1 VRAAKLG
8 DHVGGSSSERALV
21 PMTRLRHSLTAA
33 LAGCALVGGVLAIG
47 APATAA
53 EDPDAPSETAGSLTT
68 AAITPGTGPVSV
80 AIVWPL
86 TVPATTTG
94 LLDAET
100 LTTYTEPGGLLT
112 RQLDAVAGASV
123 AIGLD
128 PMVTASIRVLGTTA
142 PASALAFLQRLE
154 AIPNEVFLLAYADA
168 DPTITGAANG
178 GTELAPLGFDFAI
191 DPADFGPAATPTPTP
206 TTGIPVVPDPAETDP
221 PDTGDPPPLP
231 TTEDLLA
238 WPATLESIAWPAE
251 GGVGADGLA
260 TLAGLGYADALLS
273 GSNVSEVSTALVD
286 LGEIDG
292 LVADDEIT
300 TAVRDATYAGTP
312 TAYQD
317 AIARLGV
324 ALQARAAEAPGR
336 TIIATLERRWP
347 FGTLRMADVLSAIE
361 TASASQLV
369 TLGEVLAG
377 PRGGAQLVEPAG
389 DDRAGTVTSLLGA
402 SAEESAFLVIAE
414 DAAEITQPR
423 RLALLGLSAPAW
435 REDEAGWTAATE
447 TFLTESQG
455 TVNAVQIAEGS
466 DLLLLSDIST
476 LRMQVSNA
484 LPVAVTVFLSVRP
497 LRPILHVEDSSIEV
511 TIEPDSTSTVSVPVE
526 SIANGDVTVRAEL
539 LGGNGPLG
547 EVRFVKVSVQAGWET
562 AGTLIAGTLVVLVFG
577 GGLVRS
583 ILRRRR
589 EAAVAASGPADD

>member
-1 VRAAKLG
+1 
-8 DHVGGSSSERALV
+8 
-21 PMTRLRHSLTAA
+21 MTRLRHSLTAA
-33 LAGCALVGGVLAIG
+33 LAGCALVGGVLAIA
-47 APATAA
+47 APASGA
-53 EDPDAPSETAGSLTT
+53 EDPDSPSETAGSLTT
-68 AAITPGTGPVSV
+68 AAVTPGTGPVSV

-100 LTTYTEPGGLLT
+100 LATYTEPGGLLT
-112 RQLDAVAGASV
+112 RQLDAVAGTSV

-128 PMVTASIRVLGTTA
+128 PMVTTSIRVLGTTA
-142 PASALAFLQRLE
+142 PATALAFLERLE
-154 AIPNEVFLLAYADA
+154 GISNEVFLLAYADA
-168 DPTITGAANG
+168 DPTITGAANA

-191 DPADFGPAATPTPTP
+191 DPADFGPASTPTPTP
-206 TTGIPVVPDPAETDP
+206 TTGVPIVPEPAETDE

-231 TTEDLLA
+231 TIEDLLA

-251 GGVGADGLA
+251 GGVATDGLA
-260 TLAGLGYADALLS
+260 TLAALGYADVLLS
-273 GSNVSEVSTALVD
+273 GSNVSAVSTALVD
-286 LGEIDG
+286 LGEIDA
-292 LVADDEIT
+292 LVADDEVT
-300 TAVRDATYAGTP
+300 TAVRDATYAGTA

-324 ALQARAAEAPGR
+324 ALQARAAETPGR
-336 TIIATLERRWP
+336 TIIATLDRRWP
-347 FGTLRMADVLSAIE
+347 FGTLRMADVLTTIDS
-361 TASASQLV
+361 ASASQLV

-377 PRGGAQLVEPAG
+377 PRGGAQLVEPMG
-389 DDRAGTVTSLLGA
+389 DDRTATVTSLLGA
-402 SAEESAFLVIAE
+402 STEESSFLVIAE

-423 RLALLGLSAPAW
+423 RLALLGLSASAW
-435 REDEAGWTAATE
+435 RADEVGWTAATE
-447 TFLTESQG
+447 AFLTESQA

-497 LRPILHVEDSSIEV
+497 LRPILHVEDTSIEV

-547 EVRFVKVSVQAGWET
+547 TVHFVKVSVQAGWET

-589 EAAVAASGPADD
+589 EAAAATAGPADD